1 MPCGTTLTASRKK
14 SGFVKP
20 KGYRAISFAKW
31 DSASLIQNTT
41 TGVVA
46 LPTAYTSTPA
56 IYRFEVKNTGDN
68 FIETAT
74 KDPATM
80 TGNKAGVGTFA
91 LMYCERIKNLTDA
104 QALLDGVFN
113 VFFEHNDG
121 TSVTLAGAVNGAE
134 IVTVV
139 ESTDAQGF
147 MFTLNTF
154 EPTFMYTLAGAGI
167 TAYNTGIVA
176 YA

>member
-14 SGFVKP
+14 TGFIKP
-20 KGYRAISFAKW
+20 KGYKAIGFATW
-31 DSASLIQNTT
+31 DGSNIIQNTS
-41 TGVVA
+41 TGVIA
-46 LPTAYTSTPA
+46 LPAGITDV
-56 IYRFEVKNTGDN
+56 YRFEVKNTADN

-74 KDPATM
+74 KDPVTM

-91 LMYCERIKNLTDA
+91 LMYCERIKNLADA

-121 TSVTLAGAVNGAE
+121 QITVAGAVNGGE
-134 IVTVV
+134 IITVV

-154 EPTFMYTLAGAGI
+154 EPAFAYTLAAAGV
-167 TAYNTGIVA
+167 TAYNAIIADYV
-176 YA
+176 